1 METIQET
8 TKPQAES
15 VSSDHPWLEVEG
27 EVDEDLRYTLDEL
40 RFA

>member
-8 TKPQAES
+8 TEPQAEYTP
-15 VSSDHPWLEVEG
+15 SDHPWLEVEG
-27 EVDEDLRYTLDEL
+27 EVDEDLRFSLDEL